1 MSPDDAPEPTPTS
14 ENTMLSPN
22 SPTTIESSGDGRR
35 ATGDGRRV
43 VLLAA
48 RSAVALYR
56 LLDVVP
62 VFSGDDRITR
72 LFTLVPGSDFGVDAL
87 SAIEAVGGRTV
98 PWDVARTRT
107 YDLVLASSPKGD
119 LPLLSG
125 RHVLLPHG
133 AGYNKSIPG
142 EGADSASG
150 LDPELLLRDGDASIA
165 LHAVSH
171 PDQVTRL
178 AAGDTRA
185 ARRAKVIGDP
195 TLERALASRLLRE
208 SYRSALET
216 GSRTLLALVST
227 WGPESL
233 LRRHPDLP
241 ARLAAHLPHD
251 EYQLALVVHPNERS
265 LLGTFELTERLAPAL
280 DAGMILA
287 GPHEEWASV
296 LIAADALVTDHGSA
310 ALYYCAIADR
320 PLVSAYRGGVELI
333 AGSPMH
339 TLLGRIPQLEP
350 VEAIEDAV
358 RAYRPGTGRAAA
370 QATFAHQGDVL
381 NRLRTELYALLGLT
395 PLASGSPLRLL
406 PSPRRPERSPVAF
419 DVHAEIT
426 TDAVRIARRPVGT
439 APPGHHLAV
448 EYGAAS
454 ENLTR
459 SAGLSY
465 RRPLLASPARAG
477 LAWSSDGWARHALS
491 AYPGCRSAAAILPSG
506 LCLLRIRGHT
516 HPYVVQTEPKD
527 EGDGRVTLPDP
538 AAVASAAHA
547 WLLSEST
554 RPPSPVRLTCH
565 IGQRDFHVLLRPA
578 TGDESTHVF

>member
-1 MSPDDAPEPTPTS
+1 
-14 ENTMLSPN
+14 
-22 SPTTIESSGDGRR
+22 R
-35 ATGDGRRV
+35 A

-98 PWDVARTRT
+98 PWDEARART

-119 LPLLSG
+119 LPLLRG

-142 EGADSASG
+142 EGSDSPSG
-150 LDPELLLRDGDASIA
+150 LDPAMLLRDGDSPIA
-165 LHAVSH
+165 LHALSH
-171 PDQVTRL
+171 PDQVARL
-178 AAGDTRA
+178 AAVDTRA

-195 TLERALASRLLRE
+195 TLERALASRPLRE
-208 SYRSALET
+208 RYRAALET
-216 GSRTLLALVST
+216 GTRTLLALVST

-233 LRRHPDLP
+233 LRQHPDLP
-241 ARLAAHLPHD
+241 ARLAAHLPYD

-265 LLGTFELTERLAPAL
+265 RLGTFELTERLAPAL

-296 LIAADALVTDHGSA
+296 LIAADALITDHGSA

-320 PLVSAYRGGVELI
+320 PLVSAYHSGAELI
-333 AGSPMH
+333 ADSPMN
-339 TLLGRIPQLEP
+339 TLLRRIPQLGPAEA
-350 VEAIEDAV
+350 VEDTL
-358 RAYRPGTGRAAA
+358 RAYRPGAGRDAA
-370 QATFAHQGDVL
+370 QAAFAHQGDAL
-381 NRLRTELYALLGLT
+381 NRLRTELYALLRLT
-395 PLASGSPLRLL
+395 PPDSGSPLRLL
-406 PSPRRPERSPVAF
+406 PSPRQADRSPAAF

-426 TDAVRIARRPVGT
+426 TDGVRIARRPVGT
-439 APPGHHLAV
+439 EPPGHHLAV
-448 EYGAAS
+448 EYGAAG

-459 SAGLSY
+459 SAGLLY
-465 RRPLLASPARAG
+465 RRPLPTSATRAD
-477 LAWSSDGWARHALS
+477 LAWSSDGWAQHALS

-506 LCLLRIRGHT
+506 LCLLRARGHA
-516 HPYVVQTEPKD
+516 HAYVVQTEPKD
-527 EGDGRVTLPDP
+527 EGGGRIAHADP
-538 AAVASAAHA
+538 AAAASAVHA
-547 WLLSEST
+547 WLLSEGT
-554 RPPSPVRLTCH
+554 RPSSPVRLACH
-565 IGQRDFHVLLRPA
+565 IGQRVFHVLLRPA
-578 TGDESTHVF
+578 TDDETTQLV

>member
-14 ENTMLSPN
+14 ENTILSPN
-22 SPTTIESSGDGRR
+22 SPTTMDSR

-119 LPLLSG
+119 LPLLRG

-150 LDPELLLRDGDASIA
+150 LDPELLLRDGDAPIA

-195 TLERALASRLLRE
+195 TLERALASRPLRE
-208 SYRSALET
+208 SYRTALET
-216 GSRTLLALVST
+216 GPRTLLALVST

-233 LRRHPDLP
+233 LRQHPDLP
-241 ARLAAHLPHD
+241 ARLASHLPHD

-280 DAGMILA
+280 DAGMIL
-287 GPHEEWASV
+287 
-296 LIAADALVTDHGSA
+296 
-310 ALYYCAIADR
+310 
-320 PLVSAYRGGVELI
+320 
-333 AGSPMH
+333 
-339 TLLGRIPQLEP
+339 
-350 VEAIEDAV
+350 
-358 RAYRPGTGRAAA
+358 
-370 QATFAHQGDVL
+370 
-381 NRLRTELYALLGLT
+381 
-395 PLASGSPLRLL
+395 
-406 PSPRRPERSPVAF
+406 PS
-419 DVHAEIT
+419 
-426 TDAVRIARRPVGT
+426 
-439 APPGHHLAV
+439 
-448 EYGAAS
+448 
-454 ENLTR
+454 
-459 SAGLSY
+459 
-465 RRPLLASPARAG
+465 
-477 LAWSSDGWARHALS
+477 
-491 AYPGCRSAAAILPSG
+491 
-506 LCLLRIRGHT
+506 
-516 HPYVVQTEPKD
+516 
-527 EGDGRVTLPDP
+527 
-538 AAVASAAHA
+538 
-547 WLLSEST
+547 
-554 RPPSPVRLTCH
+554 
-565 IGQRDFHVLLRPA
+565 
-578 TGDESTHVF
+578 